1 MARYSSMAAKSRFT
15 ASRSEQ
21 FGICAPA
28 AERLPPPP
36 SVSSSTCTFTL
47 PMLRADTA
55 TPPSPVGYKT
65 ALAFTPEMFKSSSAA
80 CAATMRFCVSCA
92 ATTAM
97 PL

>member
-1 MARYSSMAAKSRFT
+1 MAAKSRFT

-65 ALAFTPEMFKSSSAA
+65 ALAFTPGQAALALAGYVLLGAFGLPVFSA
-80 CAATMRFCVSCA
+80 MRGGLA
-92 ATTAM
+92 EEA
-97 PL
+97 PE